1 MTWSNSLLER
11 MEELFDTDESWGI
24 PARPEGEGS
33 NRTKTLHLAI
43 FVQPFLDYLVDGR
56 KTVESRFSI
65 NRCPPYQSVES
76 GDLVLVKQSGGPIVA
91 VAEVSDVWF
100 YELDPEARDFIRSRF
115 STQLCIE
122 GPEFWERKAAS
133 CYATLMKFSRVES
146 VEPIPCSKR
155 DRRGWVVL
163 GSSQPQ
169 PSLFD
174 EHKSRR
180 YRVAKAGSA
189 KA

>member
-11 MEELFDTDESWGI
+11 MEELFDSDESWGI
-24 PARPEGEGS
+24 PSEPECEIGQ
-33 NRTKTLHLAI
+33 RTKTLHLAV
-43 FVQPFLDYLVDGR
+43 FVQPFLDFLLDGR

-65 NRCPPYQSVES
+65 NRCPPYECVES

-91 VAEVSDVWF
+91 VAEVSNVWF
-100 YELDPEARDFIRSRF
+100 YELDSEARDFIRSRF
-115 STQLCIE
+115 SRQLCVD

-133 CYATLMKFSRVES
+133 CYATLMKFSRVEP

-163 GSSQPQ
+163 GPSQSQ

-174 EHKSRR
+174 QPAS
-180 YRVAKAGSA
+180 KAG
-189 KA
+189 KVEGL